1 MRSRWKALAA
11 RLLCLPVVGGS
22 LRLLWRGRIPSLR
35 FRGFRLEMPP
45 NVVGPKIVAMFFWGM
60 YESAELR
67 FVRDHL
73 AADRDVVEI
82 GASIGAVS
90 SAIAQRLAPGRRLVC
105 VEANPALIGVLREN
119 VEANAAHLS
128 VEIVNKGV
136 HYESDRVSFV
146 EAVDN
151 KGGQV
156 AHLESESRSWVPAIT
171 LLGLLDECG
180 LDRYS
185 LVADI
190 EGAEAAI
197 IERDSAAL
205 GRCDQIVIELHDASG
220 GGCQATIDR
229 LIEALT
235 AQHGFELRA
244 RHGSVCAFERGK
256 ASDLRH
262 AGADVAQRL
271 GRLPDGEGGV

>member
-1 MRSRWKALAA
+1 MMSRLKALATW
-11 RLLCLPVVGGS
+11 LLCLPVVGGS

-35 FRGFRLEMPP
+35 FRGFRLKMPHD
-45 NVVGPKIVAMFFWGM
+45 VVGPKIVAMFFWGI

-90 SAIAQRLAPGRRLVC
+90 SAIAQRLVPGRRLVC
-105 VEANPALIGVLREN
+105 VEANPALIGVLLEN
-119 VEANAAHLS
+119 VEANGAHLS
-128 VEIVNKGV
+128 IEVVNKGID
-136 HYESDRVSFV
+136 YEGGRVSFV

-156 AHLESESRSWVPAIT
+156 AQLGSETGSSVPAST
-171 LLGLLDECG
+171 LLALLDECG

-190 EGAEAAI
+190 EGAEIAI

-220 GGCQATIDR
+220 GGCKATIER

-235 AQHGFELRA
+235 ARHGFELRA
-244 RHGSVCAFERGK
+244 RHGTVCVFERPRSWQPGSP
-256 ASDLRH
+256 A
-262 AGADVAQRL
+262 
-271 GRLPDGEGGV
+271 